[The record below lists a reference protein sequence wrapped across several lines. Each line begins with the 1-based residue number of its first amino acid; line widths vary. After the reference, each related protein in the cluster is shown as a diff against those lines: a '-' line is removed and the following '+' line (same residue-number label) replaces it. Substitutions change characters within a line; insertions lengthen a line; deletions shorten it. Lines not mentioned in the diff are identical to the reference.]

1 MLRKTM
7 ALLIA
12 ATLGIALTADRAE
25 AWGGFRAGGFR
36 AGGYGGYGGFSH
48 FSAGGVGGMYGGAY
62 HAGVTGYRPSTGFYH
77 YGTTGAQG
85 MYGGAHY
92 SSGFSTYHPSYY
104 GGAYGGGI
112 RYGSGTGHVQSGVP
126 FTTVY

>member
-1 MLRKTM
+1 MLRKTI
-7 ALLIA
+7 ALVIA

-36 AGGYGGYGGFSH
+36 VGGYGGGFSH
-48 FSAGGVGGMYGGAY
+48 YSAGGVGGAYGGAY

-77 YGTTGAQG
+77 YGTTGVSG

-92 SSGFSTYHPSYY
+92 SSGYSAYHPSYY

-112 RYGSGTGHVQSGVP
+112 RYGSGTFGRVESGVP